1 MWRSGPVTRRVSV
14 REEAVEE
21 AAGAVDFPKRACS
34 RAGEETPSASAAVK
48 VVSKIVV
55 SKIVVAR
62 PGRTTRQLIAMLNS
76 ANLLRC
82 MITIVPAMGWPANMK
97 NWTEGGM
104 AEGQR
109 GRGAEGRGAEGRE
122 EGPLDP

>member
-34 RAGEETPSASAAVK
+34 RAGEETPSASAAVEIVSK
-48 VVSKIVV
+48 IVVSKIVV

-62 PGRTTRQLIAMLNS
+62 PGRTTRQLIAMLSS

-82 MITIVPAMGWPANMK
+82 MITIVPAMGWPAKMK
-97 NWTEGGM
+97 N
-104 AEGQR
+104 
-109 GRGAEGRGAEGRE
+109 GAKG
-122 EGPLDP
+122 